1 MPRQNVALVAFNRG
15 IISPLALARTDINR
29 IALSAEIQT
38 NFVPRL
44 LGSMML
50 RPGMEYIGRTLSD
63 SKARFIPFV
72 FATDDTA
79 LLEFTDGKMRVWV
92 DDALVSRNSVAT
104 TVTNG
109 TFSGSLSGWT
119 DASGADSGTSVVSFG
134 AQLLGNGNTSA
145 VLYQQVPVSSNDLN
159 IQHALLIYIPRGPV
173 TLRIGSSQGADDYIA
188 ETTLY
193 EGYNSIS
200 FTPNGSFYIQFS
212 SSLTYPVAVG
222 SVAMEAGGTF
232 EITTPWTEDDLSHI
246 QVAQSADVLFTG
258 CPGYQQYRIERR
270 DNNSWS
276 VVKYYA
282 DDGPFELLNTSGA
295 RISASAIS
303 GEVTLT
309 ATDDVFK
316 PGHVGAL
323 FRLES
328 NGQQVSSDLTD
339 DTQYTDYIEVTGI
352 DDSREFTIVISS
364 TDAAVATLTLQYS
377 VGDPGAWVDV
387 STYSAGNASHTYND
401 GYDNT
406 TIYYRIG
413 IKSGDY
419 TSGTVTASLQF
430 PGGSITGIVRVS
442 SYISSKSVLGL
453 VIKDLGN
460 TTATSDWYE
469 GSFSAARGFP
479 SAVAIYE
486 GRLWWAGNDRI
497 YGSYSDA
504 YHSFDDGYNSEEL
517 EAGDASGISYSIG
530 YGPVDTVNWLLPLL
544 RLIGGTQGCEAS
556 IQSSSYGEVLTPSN
570 FHIKYPSN
578 QGSNSAGAVVLDNRG
593 IFAHRSGRRVYELN
607 YSSDFYDY
615 ASTDLTEL
623 WPECGNS
630 EVIRIAAHRLPDDR
644 IHCVRAD
651 GSVALLVRDPSED
664 MRAWVE
670 IETDGTIE
678 DVVTL
683 PGDEEDNV
691 YYLVNRNGFRCLEKW
706 SKESEC
712 VGGDINKNADS
723 FVTGSSVSVLTGLD
737 HLEGKSVVAW
747 ADGKDIGTFT
757 VSSGSVYLGATYS
770 NIVAGLGYTAQY
782 KSSKLAYAA
791 GMGTALTQ
799 RKAVDH
805 LALIMCNTHA
815 QGLQYGPDF
824 TRLDDMPRFEDGT
837 YVEEGK
843 VWESYDK
850 DSFEFDGMWDTDS
863 RICLQAAAPRPV
875 TLLAAVISIATHDK

>member
-1 MPRQNVALVAFNRG
+1 MPRNNVALLAFNRG
-15 IISPLALARTDINR
+15 IISPLALARTDIER
-29 IALSAEIQT
+29 VALSAEVQT

-50 RPGMEYIGRTLSD
+50 RPGFGYIGRTFND

-72 FATDDTA
+72 FATEDTA
-79 LLEFTDGKMRVWV
+79 LLEFTDSKMRVWV
-92 DDALVSRNSVAT
+92 DDALIARDSVSTAI
-104 TVTNG
+104 TNG
-109 TFSGSLSGWT
+109 TFSGSLTGWT
-119 DASGADSGTSVVSFG
+119 DASGTDSSTAVVPFG

-145 VLYQQVPVSSNDLN
+145 VLYQQVAVGISDLN
-159 IQHALLIYIPRGPV
+159 VGHSILIYIPRGPV
-173 TLRIGSSQGADDYIA
+173 TLRIGSSQGADDYMG
-188 ETTLY
+188 ESTLF
-193 EGYNSIS
+193 EGYHSIS
-200 FTPNGSFYIQFS
+200 FTPSGDFFIQFS
-212 SSLTYPVAVG
+212 SSNTYPVVVG
-222 SVAMEAGGTF
+222 SVSVESGGTF
-232 EITTPWTEDDLSHI
+232 AITTPWTEADLAYI

-270 DNNSWS
+270 DNSSWS
-276 VVKYYA
+276 VVKYYS
-282 DDGPFELLNTSGA
+282 DDGPFELLNTTGTQ
-295 RISASAIS
+295 ISSSALS

-309 ATDDVFK
+309 ATDDVFRS
-316 PGHVGAL
+316 GHVGAL
-323 FRLES
+323 FRLQS
-328 NGQQVSSDLTD
+328 NGQQVSSSLTGAN
-339 DTQYTDYIEVTGI
+339 QFTDYIEVTGI
-352 DDSREFTIVISS
+352 DDSREFTIVLS
-364 TDAAVATLTLQYS
+364 TSDSAVATLTLQYS

-387 STYSAGNASHTYND
+387 ETYSAGNSSHTYND
-401 GYDNT
+401 GYDNS

-419 TSGTVTASLQF
+419 TSGTVTAALQF
-430 PGGSITGIVRVS
+430 PGGSITGIVRISAVES
-442 SYISSKSVLGL
+442 STVALGL
-453 VIKDLGN
+453 VIKNLGN

-469 GSFSAARGFP
+469 GSFSAVKGFP

-486 GRLWWAGNDRI
+486 GRLWWAGSDRI

-504 YHSFDDGYNSEEL
+504 YMSFDDGYNSDEL

-544 RLIGGTQGCEAS
+544 RLIGGTQGSEAS

-570 FHIKYPSN
+570 FHIKYPST

-615 ASTDLTEL
+615 ASNDLTEM
-623 WPECGNS
+623 WPECGDS
-630 EVIRIAAHRLPDDR
+630 EIIRIAAHRLPDDR

-651 GSVALLVRDPSED
+651 GTVALLVRDPSED
-664 MRAWVE
+664 MRAWVV

-683 PGDEEDNV
+683 PGDEEDRV
-691 YYLVNRNGFRCLEKW
+691 YYVVNRDGFRCLERW
-706 SKESEC
+706 AKESEC
-712 VGGDINKNADS
+712 VGGDINKNADCYTS
-723 FVTGSSVSVLTGLD
+723 GSNVSELTGLD
-737 HLEGKSVVAW
+737 HLEGKSLIAW

-757 VSSGSVYLGATYS
+757 VSSGSLSLGATYG
-770 NIVAGLGYTAQY
+770 NVIAGLGYTAQY

-791 GMGTALTQ
+791 GMGTALAQ
-799 RKAVDH
+799 RKSVDH
-805 LALIMCNTHA
+805 LALIMRNTHA

-824 TRLDDMPRFEDGT
+824 TRLDDMPRFEDGA
-837 YVEEGK
+837 YVDDGK